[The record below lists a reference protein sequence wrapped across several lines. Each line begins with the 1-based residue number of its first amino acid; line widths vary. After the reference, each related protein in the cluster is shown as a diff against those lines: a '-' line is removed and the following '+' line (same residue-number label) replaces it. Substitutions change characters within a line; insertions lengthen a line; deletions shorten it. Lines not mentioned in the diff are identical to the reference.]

1 MSENLQGFSGNE
13 FQLSIPKTKAV
24 DVQESGIGPKAA
36 PHGRPTSHLGPISS
50 SRPWQ
55 ILSQGFHKSFSS
67 PSRGEAAWLLHLF
80 LSGKQQR
87 QCCARNVAGFEL
99 NFTPCLL
106 ESAKTLFSW
115 AGQEGGK
122 KTQRGHSGN
131 NYKYRIMGISSHL
144 TPLSQQSQVI
154 PELNISCNSASGLW
168 DSGKRDLWFGFLT

>member
-1 MSENLQGFSGNE
+1 MNSSWAFPKPKLWMCRNQGFVPR
-13 FQLSIPKTKAV
+13 QHHTDAPRPTW
-24 DVQESGIGPKAA
+24 GPSAA
-36 PHGRPTSHLGPISS
+36 PGP
-50 SRPWQ
+50 
-55 ILSQGFHKSFSS
+55 GKSFPKVSINPFPALPEEKQPGCSTCFCLGSS
-67 PSRGEAAWLLHLF
+67 NASAVPGMSLGLNW
-80 LSGKQQR
+80 
-87 QCCARNVAGFEL
+87 

-168 DSGKRDLWFGFLT
+168 DSGKRFGFLWFGFLT